1 MKKGKKERDIQR
13 MMRRKKR
20 GQRERNRGRSK
31 NKYLLEE
38 VSNEN

>member
-1 MKKGKKERDIQR
+1 

-20 GQRERNRGRSK
+20 GKREMNGGRNK

-38 VSNEN
+38 VNNEN

>member
-1 MKKGKKERDIQR
+1 MKKGKKEREIQG

-20 GQRERNRGRSK
+20 GQRERNRGRNK

-38 VSNEN
+38 VKNEN